1 MSGFEIAGVI
11 LGSIPLVISALEHA
25 GEGIS
30 AIQRWRKYKR
40 ELESLIRNLQTEQLR
55 LQDVCE
61 KLLIGLVPASQVEAM
76 INDPLGKLWSREDI
90 ENKIRLRLWKASRLF
105 RETVMGIKIA
115 IDEIKA
121 EIDSQKDGNV
131 SQIRRGVFTLKRS
144 RYDDL
149 LSTIRSG
156 VSNLENLTNRNINL
170 ESDRRVQSQG
180 RLFKILRDMAS
191 GLYRALRASFGCS
204 CAHQVGLELQRP
216 SPTVTP
222 NDDDDDIMKMLCL
235 KLAISYSFTAL
246 SSGST
251 ALNWQ
256 EIAITAASPP
266 LPPAVD
272 ANRAAA
278 TLPTVPLKSKAKP
291 RVSFARF
298 QSTSPTSS
306 TTTAT
311 GTLTIPARSEFELHT
326 LLPSLTACVANTV
339 AFSSIGVVLDF
350 CEKLRQSQKQAAG
363 APYGTLVD
371 QHPPT
376 PRSYSVSPTSNAEDS
391 GTWSVVSLR
400 DILEHKTRFPP
411 LSYRERLRLA
421 VVISS
426 SVLQLHGTPWFPT
439 ALSTRHIFFIGKTNP
454 PDLTMYQHPVVL
466 RHIPEDQTTPPAA
479 DQTGTALAGRDP
491 TLLSLGYVLIEVIL
505 GRTLDSAGGLMA
517 RADGGGDDPMSR
529 YVAAQGLMEEV
540 RLKSTNYWAA
550 VARCVDDGELHA
562 RGCGLEDGELCQSV
576 YARVVALLE
585 EDLKNS

>member
-1 MSGFEIAGVI
+1 MSGFEIAGII

-61 KLLIGLVPASQVEAM
+61 KLLIGLVPASEIEAM
-76 INDPLGKLWSREDI
+76 INDPLGKLWSREGI

-105 RETVMGIKIA
+105 KETVEGIKVA
-115 IDEIKA
+115 IDEMKA

-180 RLFKILRDMAS
+180 RLFKTLRDMAS

-204 CAHQVGLELQRP
+204 CAHQVGLELQRL

-222 NDDDDDIMKMLCL
+222 NDDDDYIMKMLCL

-246 SSGST
+246 SSGNN

-256 EIAITAASPP
+256 EIAITATNPP

-272 ANRAAA
+272 ASRAAV
-278 TLPTVPLKSKAKP
+278 TLPTVPLKRK

-298 QSTSPTSS
+298 QSTTPTSS
-306 TTTAT
+306 TMTAT
-311 GTLTIPARSEFELHT
+311 STLTMPARSEFELRT
-326 LLPSLTACVANTV
+326 LVPNLTACVANTV
-339 AFSSIGVVLDF
+339 AFSSIGVVLDL

-363 APYGTLVD
+363 ATYGTLVD
-371 QHPPT
+371 QYPPT
-376 PRSYSVSPTSNAEDS
+376 PRSYSVSPTSTTEDS

-439 ALSTRHIFFIGKTNP
+439 ALTTRHIFFIGKKNP
-454 PDLTMYQHPVVL
+454 PDLTMYQHPVAL
-466 RHIPEDQTTPPAA
+466 RHLPEDQTTPPAA
-479 DQTGTALAGRDP
+479 DQTGPALAGRDP

-505 GRTLDSAGGLMA
+505 GRTLDSASGG
-517 RADGGGDDPMSR
+517 RADDGGDDPMAR